1 MRRRLLRGIF
11 DQPWIM
17 MNRTSHAVLRQSG
30 ICAYDQ
36 LKQPAELTAI
46 SQQTLRRAQ
55 LILTRITREFGPA
68 SCNDTNPR
76 DSFLHCVR
84 QFDRLS
90 DFLCRV
96 IDLAEAIRN
105 LHPNQEWLIAA
116 NQAHSLL
123 SRYMNTLNT
132 HQELY
137 HVCPRYHHHFTKKER
152 ERKHCTD
159 YNENICIDHRIL
171 SLASFAG

>member
-1 MRRRLLRGIF
+1 MFCVALFQSKKKMRRRLLRGIF

-76 DSFLHCVR
+76 DSFLHCKLSGTCILTR
-84 QFDRLS
+84 NGSSPQTRLTS
-90 DFLCRV
+90 STMSVPV
-96 IDLAEAIRN
+96 IIIILQRK
-105 LHPNQEWLIAA
+105 
-116 NQAHSLL
+116 
-123 SRYMNTLNT
+123 R
-132 HQELY
+132 
-137 HVCPRYHHHFTKKER
+137 ER
-152 ERKHCTD
+152 ENTALTIMKT
-159 YNENICIDHRIL
+159 Y
-171 SLASFAG
+171 A